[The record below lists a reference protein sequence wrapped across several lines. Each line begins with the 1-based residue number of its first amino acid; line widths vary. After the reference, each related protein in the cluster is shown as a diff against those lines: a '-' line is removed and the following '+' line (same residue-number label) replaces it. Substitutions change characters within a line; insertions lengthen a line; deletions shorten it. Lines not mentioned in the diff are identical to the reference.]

1 MTNNELKKLALVGEG
16 VKIEFKKKAN
26 HPDRI
31 VNEIVAFA
39 NTKGGT
45 LLIGVDDDGKIS
57 GTSHPEDDLV
67 FIKQYLE
74 DHIKPSPELLSGII
88 PVSSKKGVVWIKVL
102 NQNKRLY
109 ASFLNPEDET
119 GTVYVRL
126 ADESVKASPEL
137 RRILRNSARQGGRII
152 RFSEVESTLLKSLET
167 DGKSTLPELVQKTG
181 IKKKIVSNC
190 LVNLVLANVLQI
202 IPNQPRDFYIYKDEP

>member
-45 LLIGVDDDGKIS
+45 LLIGVDDDGRIS
-57 GTSHPEDDLV
+57 GISHPEDDFI
-67 FIKQYLE
+67 FIKQYLK

-102 NQNKRLY
+102 NPNKRLY

-167 DGKSTLPELVQKTG
+167 DGKSTLFELVQKTG
-181 IKKKIVSNC
+181 LKKKIVSNC

-202 IPNQPRDFYIYKDEP
+202 IPNQPRDFYIYKDEA